1 MIMFEGIHPVTNS
14 TIEIRI
20 KDNRTE
26 TKTIVQQMLYN
37 RGDDRRSLTILS
49 PEHQDLDPMVVVMH
63 AHTDGYWHSA
73 ALNLVN
79 NYGFSQQIIIELLST
94 IF

>member
-1 MIMFEGIHPVTNS
+1 MFEGIRPVTNS

-20 KDNRTE
+20 KNNRTE
-26 TKTIVQQMLYN
+26 TETIVQQMLYN
-37 RGDDRRSLTILS
+37 RADDRRSLTILS

-79 NYGFSQQIIIELLST
+79 NYGLFQQIIIEILSI

>member
-1 MIMFEGIHPVTNS
+1 MFEGIHPVTNS
-14 TIEIRI
+14 TIEIRN

-37 RGDDRRSLTILS
+37 RADDRRSLTILS

-63 AHTDGYWHSA
+63 AHTDDYWHSA
-73 ALNLVN
+73 VLNLVN
-79 NYGFSQQIIIELLST
+79 NYWFVQQIIIELLSN